1 MSHYFIGIQVKPEL
15 AKQLSEWQINLKK
28 QLPYKRWTSRPDF
41 HITLVF
47 LGDMDGN
54 LTYAL
59 QSKLPFAE
67 AYSVFDIKRSEL
79 GTFGNQQ
86 QPRVLWMG
94 IENNPVLNQLQRKVV
109 QICES
114 IGYNREK
121 RAYTPHITIAKKWA
135 DQDKFLTKRIWN
147 DVLENMPD
155 LDNKFKVDAFHL
167 YKVHPASN
175 PKYEIVQSFPLTESN
190 E

>member
-15 AKQLSEWQINLKK
+15 AKQLSEWQINLKN
-28 QLPYKRWTSRPDF
+28 QLPYKQWASRPDF

-47 LGDMDGN
+47 LGDVDEK
-54 LTYAL
+54 LLHAL
-59 QSKLPFAE
+59 QSKLSSATA
-67 AYSVFDIKRSEL
+67 AYSVFDIKRTAL

-94 IENNPVLNQLQRKVV
+94 IENNPILNQLQKQVV

-135 DQDKFLTKRIWN
+135 NHDNFLTEKIWN
-147 DVLENMPD
+147 DILDNTPD
-155 LDNKFKVDAFHL
+155 LDDIFKVDAIHL

-175 PKYEIVQSFPLTESN
+175 PKYEIVQSFPLS
-190 E
+190 